1 MREFR
6 QQHGRGETRYWQ
18 VWVKGS
24 TVYTR
29 WGGIK
34 PDGSRRQHGETS
46 DIAKPKGKKGTKAWK
61 SSAESAIFQAD
72 RAVRLKTEEGYYE
85 VDSNGEP
92 LVEATVGELNLC
104 DPELPKNLCF
114 SKPKNSVKIEYA
126 RKREEKLIFTRKRH
140 GMSLISYIS
149 PHGIKLYTR
158 RMEDR
163 TNHFPELVNALESF
177 AWPHGTIML
186 WEAFCGAGNTQE
198 EFETVKSVM
207 NSKAAR
213 AVKLQET
220 IAPVKFYLFR
230 VPVWA
235 RVNLELSQ
243 PVEQC
248 VEQIENSFTDKFLDY
263 GGCPYFDRGEFLHSL
278 EVFNGTIDEAMALC
292 EAENYEG
299 WVVYVTGECFS
310 EIKRSKES
318 KTSVQI
324 VNKSYSFHGKP
335 DRPRCCFKMKP
346 DREDDFI
353 CEWDPSGE
361 FGKHCKDGCQYETL
375 VQVKAAHRAKKCPKC
390 GARMVGNGTWGT
402 GKHKEGVG
410 TLSLYQLDSNGVPVY
425 ICEVGTGLTDK
436 EKAELADG
444 TLFPMVAEVEFQ
456 SRSYGKP
463 TGKPNTLYIPRVKR
477 FRDDKEPT
485 ECVNDQL

>member
-18 VWVKGS
+18 IWVEGS

-34 PDGSRRQHGETS
+34 EDGSRRQHGETS

-61 SSAESAIFQAD
+61 SSAESAVFQAD

-85 VDSNGEP
+85 VDESGEP
-92 LVEATVGELNLC
+92 VEEATSGELRLT
-104 DPELPKNLCF
+104 DKELPKNLCF
-114 SKPKNSVKIEYA
+114 SKPKNSVSESFA
-126 RKREEKLIFTRKRH
+126 RKREDRLIFTRKRH
-140 GMSLISYIS
+140 GMALISYIG
-149 PHGIKLYTR
+149 PGGVRLYTR

-163 TNHFPELVNALESF
+163 TSHFPQLVTALEEFGYPAGS
-177 AWPHGTIML
+177 IMM
-186 WEAFCGAGNTQE
+186 WEAFCGDGNTQE

-213 AVKLQET
+213 AVKLQEG

-235 RVNLELSQ
+235 GTCLEESQ
-243 PVEQC
+243 NVEQC
-248 VEQIENSFTDKFLDY
+248 VEQIENTFTDRFLDY
-263 GGCPYFDRGEFLHSL
+263 GGCPYFDRGEFLHTL
-278 EVFNGTIDEAMALC
+278 EIFNGTIDEAMELC
-292 EAENYEG
+292 ERENYEG
-299 WVVYVTGECFS
+299 WVVYVAGES
-310 EIKRSKES
+310 LGD
-318 KTSVQI
+318 
-324 VNKSYSFHGKP
+324 KSFGFHGKP
-335 DRPRCCFKMKP
+335 DRPSCCFKLKP
-346 DREDDFI
+346 QREDDFI

-361 FGKHCKDGCQYETL
+361 FGKHCSKGCQYDTL
-375 VQVKAAHRAKKCPKC
+375 MQVKEAHRAKKCPKC
-390 GARMVGNGTWGT
+390 SARMVGNGTWGT

-410 TLSLYQLDSNGVPVY
+410 TLSLYQLDRRGVPVY
-425 ICEVGTGLTDK
+425 ICEVGTGLSDK
-436 EKAELADG
+436 QKAELADG